1 MATSH
6 HRFPQSRP
14 EKDEEEG
21 GVGQGRGKKQP
32 TERKKRAQRE
42 SSFFGELFTGRRGAG
57 GLALTTY
64 DATAHTCH
72 HGPPPLLPL

>member
-42 SSFFGELFTGRRGAG
+42 SSFFGELFTGRGAG